1 MTNHQDNQAEDEI
14 DIHVEVSNDDVASNE
29 QKIEKLYER
38 LPKIIS
44 RITEDNENEN
54 VNALNSL
61 LKSFGKINRLEKE
74 ALAPGEEHTPLSLLR
89 LYELAVSGGG
99 NASVEELEQAN
110 SAFLEE
116 NTILAETIE
125 SLAFQLDTLKRQS
138 ADEVL
143 RTGETPFSLDAVKT
157 SLSDI
162 NATISKIQDQVSV
175 LNSNS
180 NHGVA
185 EKPLDERMAEG
196 IGGLNDITA
205 DLLKTNPAQKNI
217 FKKILGSMGL
227 AYDHKDFSAARQL
240 ILTVIKT
247 NRKLAEINA
256 TLIPAQEQIQKLSE
270 IVGLIEVYAGHE
282 ERDGVQYKEAMEE
295 VGRLQNKII
304 RHEKTYGEI
313 ETLDQEL
320 ERKKRDI
327 EEKTVEL
334 NDAESRKEEFFAELN
349 QVKEELTTLEGQ
361 HRSLTEKH
369 RDQAIELEEK
379 SKVCTE
385 LEKNVQGLET
395 NIKENSRQHKSEIAI
410 AHNKMRQIEGGL
422 LVEKL
427 ESEVINLRQ
436 MAEKY
441 ENAMEETQQQYAA
454 FEERVEQWVMS
465 SEESEKE
472 IGKWQKLG
480 SIKASF
486 CAAAGGVGLAG
497 GYFLDSVLSI
507 NSTGLWGYYGVLVG
521 IPTILTAAMAIKED
535 EDFEDIVKPTASV
548 AVIFGLFGTLALV
561 PGLFTYDNFL
571 DDAKNAYMQ
580 QCSDHPCQVVVDE
593 DGNKKIMLLSEIYKN
608 ESIILHFNGEDKETV
623 TVLDKDNSEEIITQ
637 QPFLE
642 KAPN

>member
-1 MTNHQDNQAEDEI
+1 MTNHQDNQAEDET
-14 DIHVEVSNDDVASNE
+14 DIHVEASNDDVASNE

-89 LYELAVSGGG
+89 LYQLAVSGGG

-240 ILTVIKT
+240 ILTFIKT

-256 TLIPAQEQIQKLSE
+256 TLIPAQEQIQKLTE
-270 IVGLIEVYAGHE
+270 IVGLVELYAGHE

-295 VGRLQNKII
+295 VGRLQNKITL
-304 RHEKTYGEI
+304 HEDAHGEI
-313 ETLDQEL
+313 EALDQEL
-320 ERKKRDI
+320 EKKKRDI
-327 EEKTVEL
+327 EEKTIEL
-334 NDAESRKEEFFAELN
+334 NDAQSRKEEFFAELN
-349 QVKEELTTLEGQ
+349 QVKKELTTLEG
-361 HRSLTEKH
+361 KH
-369 RDQAIELEEK
+369 RNQAIELEEK
-379 SKVCTE
+379 SKTCTE
-385 LEKNVQGLET
+385 LEENVQGLET
-395 NIKENSRQHKSEIAI
+395 NIKENNRQHKSEIAI
-410 AHNKMRQIEGGL
+410 AHNKMRQIESGL

-427 ESEVINLRQ
+427 ESEVISLRQ

-441 ENAMEETQQQYAA
+441 EASMEETQQQYAA

-472 IGKWQKLG
+472 IGKWKKLG

-486 CAAAGGVGLAG
+486 CAAAGGVGLVG
-497 GYFLDSVLSI
+497 GYFLDSILSI

-521 IPTILTAAMAIKED
+521 VPTIITALAQIKDGED
-535 EDFEDIVKPTASV
+535 LEDVVKPSV
-548 AVIFGLFGTLALV
+548 AAAAIFGVFGTLALV
-561 PGLFTYDNFL
+561 PGLNTYDNFL
-571 DDAKNAYMQ
+571 DEAKNAYME
-580 QCSDHPCQVVVDE
+580 QCSDQPCQVFVDE
-593 DGNKKIMLLSEIYKN
+593 DGNKKIRLLSEIYKDK
-608 ESIILHFNGEDKETV
+608 SIILHFHGGNNGSV

-637 QPFLE
+637 QPLLE
-642 KAPN
+642 KTPN

>member
-205 DLLKTNPAQKNI
+205 DLLKINPAQKNI

-240 ILTVIKT
+240 ILTFIKT

-256 TLIPAQEQIQKLSE
+256 TLIPAQEQIQKLTE
-270 IVGLIEVYAGHE
+270 IVGLVELYAGHE

-295 VGRLQNKII
+295 VGRLQNKITI
-304 RHEKTYGEI
+304 HEDTHGEI
-313 ETLDQEL
+313 EALDQEL
-320 ERKKRDI
+320 ENKKRDI
-327 EEKTVEL
+327 EEKTIEL
-334 NDAESRKEEFFAELN
+334 NDAQSRKEEFFAELN
-349 QVKEELTTLEGQ
+349 QVKKELTTLEG
-361 HRSLTEKH
+361 KH

-379 SKVCTE
+379 SKTCTE
-385 LEKNVQGLET
+385 LEENVQGLES
-395 NIKENSRQHKSEIAI
+395 NIKENNRQHKSEIAI
-410 AHNKMRQIEGGL
+410 AHNKTRQNESGL

-427 ESEVINLRQ
+427 ESEVMSLRQ

-441 ENAMEETQQQYAA
+441 ETAMEETQQQYAA

-465 SEESEKE
+465 SEKSEKE

-480 SIKASF
+480 SITARL
-486 CAAAGGVGLAG
+486 CAAAGGVGLVG

-521 IPTILTAAMAIKED
+521 VPTIITAVAQIKED
-535 EDFEDIVKPTASV
+535 EDLEDVVKSSV
-548 AVIFGLFGTLALV
+548 AAAVIFGLLGTLAIV

-571 DDAKNAYMQ
+571 VDAKNTYLE
-580 QCSDHPCQVVVDE
+580 QCGDQPCQVFVDE
-593 DGNKKIMLLSEIYKN
+593 DGNKKIMPLSEIYKDK
-608 ESIILHFNGEDKETV
+608 SIILHFHGEHTGAV
-623 TVLDKDNSEEIITQ
+623 TVLDKDNPEETITQ

-642 KAPN
+642 KTPN